1 MMLRLAAAARLPVSL
16 LMGQAPAGMNATGES
31 DTRFFYDQVRAEQEA
46 LKPKLEHLVKIMKGD
61 ENIAVNI
68 EFPAL
73 WQMTDREKAEL
84 RRMEA
89 ETDRIYLQEGVLLP
103 EEVAIK
109 RFSSHDFAIDLNSR
123 IDLANSE
130 RSKEDE

>member
-1 MMLRLAAAARLPVSL
+1 MLRLAAAARLPVSL

-31 DTRFFYDQVRAEQEA
+31 DIRFFYDQVRAEQEA
-46 LKPKLEHLVKIMKGD
+46 LKPKLERLIKIISANDNAK
-61 ENIAVNI
+61 VSI

-109 RFSSHDFAIDLNSR
+109 RFSGGEYAIDLTSR
-123 IDLANSE
+123 AELAHSE
-130 RSKEDE
+130 RNNEDG

>member
-1 MMLRLAAAARLPVSL
+1 
-16 LMGQAPAGMNATGES
+16 MNATGES

-46 LKPKLEHLVKIMKGD
+46 LIPKLERLIKILAGD
-61 ENIAVNI
+61 ESAKASI

-103 EEVAIK
+103 EEVALH
-109 RFSSHDFAIDLNSR
+109 RFGNSEFSIDKDSR
-123 IDLANSE
+123 AALAEIE
-130 RSKEDE
+130 RSKENE

>member
-1 MMLRLAAAARLPVSL
+1 MMLRLAAAARMPVSL

-31 DTRFFYDQVRAEQEA
+31 DTRFFYDHVCAEQEA
-46 LKPKLEHLVKIMKGD
+46 LKPKLEGLVKILAGD
-61 ENIAVNI
+61 EDIRVSI
-68 EFPAL
+68 DFPAL

-109 RFSSHDFAIDLNSR
+109 RFSSGDFTIDVKER
-123 IDLANSE
+123 AELAQSE
-130 RSKEDE
+130 RSENG